1 MSKKTTMKPL
11 AAALG
16 TAFALGVA
24 ATPAAADTAN
34 PFGMTDLSSGYQ
46 QVAEGK
52 CGEAKCGAKPTEAK
66 PAEGKCGEKKAEEGK
81 CGGEKATEA
90 KCGEKKPEAKCGGN
104 K

>member
-1 MSKKTTMKPL
+1 MKKSTITPV

-16 TAFALGVA
+16 TALTLGLA
-24 ATPAAADTAN
+24 STAQAADN
-34 PFGMTDLSSGYQ
+34 PFGMQDLNNGYQ
-46 QVAEGK
+46 IAMGD
-52 CGEAKCGAKPTEAK
+52 K

-90 KCGEKKPEAKCGGN
+90 KCGGEKATEAKCGEKKPEAKCGAG